1 MSENVVEIRK
11 STLGKDND
19 RTMGS
24 MVILGLIYMNAG
36 RGLEA
41 VDMLQQVLEWSKM
54 HYGEYY
60 SETLNHQSHLASAY
74 DAIGQ
79 PEAGMALLIT
89 AIELGEKTGA
99 PDHDAQRWK
108 RHLGYGRKRDAQTKA
123 NKGSTSKQLD
133 PQRRKGL
140 VKWLKKGH

>member
-1 MSENVVEIRK
+1 
-11 STLGKDND
+11 
-19 RTMGS
+19 
-24 MVILGLIYMNAG
+24 MVILGLIYMNTG
-36 RGLEA
+36 RGLKA

-54 HYGEYY
+54 HYGEYC

-79 PEAGMALLIT
+79 PEAGIALLIM
-89 AIELGEKTGA
+89 AIELGEKTRA
-99 PDHDAQRWK
+99 PDHDVQRWK
-108 RHLGYGRKRDAQTKA
+108 RHLGYSRKRDAQTKA
-123 NKGSTSKQLD
+123 NKGPTSKQLD